1 MVMITLYLFSS
12 VTQSCPTLCD
22 PMNPSTPGLP
32 VHQQLLE
39 LTQTHVHRVGDTIQP
54 SHPLLSLYVRQQKRH
69 RYIEQSFGL
78 CGRGWGWDD
87 LGEWQWNM
95 CNIICEMNNI
105 ICEMNR
111 QSILF
116 RYLFLI
122 HIQAFSYF
130 LDTALLVIIFPYLF
144 FSR

>member
-1 MVMITLYLFSS
+1 MVMITLYQFSHS
-12 VTQSCPTLCD
+12 VMSDSLRPHESQHARPPC
-22 PMNPSTPGLP
+22 PSTTPG
-32 VHQQLLE
+32 VHSN
-39 LTQTHVHRVGDTIQP
+39 HVHRVSDTIQP
-54 SHPLLSLYVRQQKRH
+54 SHPLSSLYVRQQKKH
-69 RYIEQSFGL
+69 RCIEQSFGL

-87 LGEWQWNM
+87 LGEWRWNM
-95 CNIICEMNNI
+95 YNI

-111 QSILF
+111 QSFLF

-130 LDTALLVIIFPYLF
+130 LDTTSLLVIIFPYLF